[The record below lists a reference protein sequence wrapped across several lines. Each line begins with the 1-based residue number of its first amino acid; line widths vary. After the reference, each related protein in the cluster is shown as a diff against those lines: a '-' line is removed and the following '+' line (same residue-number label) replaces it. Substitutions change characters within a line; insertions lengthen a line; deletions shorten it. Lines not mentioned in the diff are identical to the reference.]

1 MQLTA
6 NCKLLYKK
14 EDASFCRRRFITKML
29 LIMKFTAIFLLAASL
44 HVSAH
49 VHAQKITLKEK
60 NTSLPELFRQIKK
73 QTGFV
78 FWYEDNLFDLKRKVN
93 LDVKDVPIETVL
105 NILLKDSDLTYEIVN
120 KTIVLKRRP
129 AAVKTERVIELQP
142 VAKKVR
148 GRVTDED
155 GKPLAGVS
163 VSIKGSGIGTATH
176 ENGTF
181 EIDVPDNSNNILL
194 FSFVGRQ
201 PVEINIAG
209 KSFVNVQ
216 MVNTD
221 EQQQQVIIIAYGSQR
236 KSLVTAA
243 ASSVKGADL
252 VKNQTVDLGSAL
264 QGMAPGVTVTSPT
277 GAPGTEAVVRIRG
290 IGTLNNNNP
299 LYIIDGIPVNSGLTT
314 ISPSDIESVEILKDA
329 SAASIYGARAANGV
343 ILVTTKSGTAGKNA
357 INFDASLGIAGVSH
371 VPKMVNTAQFIE
383 LQNEAF
389 ANDGNSN
396 RNNDDPSKLPNTDWQ
411 DVIYR
416 QGVTQ
421 KYNISFSGGADKTR
435 YYLSGNT
442 IDQKG
447 IIVNS
452 YFKRYGMR
460 LNVVSDV
467 KSWFR
472 IGENMNVTFDK
483 NQSIGASGDGG
494 RSGSLPGVVRY
505 ALIRPNAI
513 PVYDPATGLLTDL
526 PPASLYQNPNLYGD
540 GKNPLAIAMY
550 RNNTLNRYRLVGD
563 VFAEAKLMKG
573 LKLRTDFGLD
583 YFLNEQQTYTGQI
596 PGDRTTLTDLNR
608 SVDKFRN
615 RFTTLNWT
623 NVLTYSRNINNNH
636 DVNLTAGSEYVTY
649 IADYLSASRNGYDAR
664 SDNNRD
670 LQYLTYGTGQQFG
683 DGVKQQWALM
693 SYFGRAS
700 YAFRGKYLATASF
713 RSDASSRF
721 SKSNRTGYFPSFSL
735 GWNVTRESFMQ
746 SVSWLNDLKIRGSW
760 GRLGN
765 QEIGFYP
772 FSTIYSTT
780 NNVLQVVSKGNP
792 DVKWET
798 TEQTNIG
805 IDAAI
810 LNRKVKLSVDYYVK
824 NTSDILIQLPVSF
837 TNGDAAPPYVNGAA
851 MRNKGL
857 DITINYSQSHNGWS
871 WNTTGNITTL
881 NNRVTSLY
889 KSKQQLISA
898 GNGLIILKEG
908 EAVSSFYGYRTA
920 GIFQNQ
926 TDINNYKDKNG
937 NLVQPNAKPGD
948 IKFADVTGDGIL
960 DDKDRAIIGHGLPKF
975 LYSFNGTVAYK
986 HVDLSVFINGVSGNQ
1001 IYNEVDNIINSFD
1014 SRGFNTKLDFY
1025 NSRWHGEGT
1034 SNSKPRATYLDGNNN
1049 RRTSDRYIESGAYV
1063 RLKNVM
1069 LGYNFSQKALQ
1080 TLGITNARLFVSAQN
1095 LATITRYKGADPEL
1109 YTNDNLANY
1118 GDLGIGIDMGTY
1130 PPAKSFTFGVQ
1141 LNF

>member
-1 MQLTA
+1 
-6 NCKLLYKK
+6 
-14 EDASFCRRRFITKML
+14 
-29 LIMKFTAIFLLAASL
+29 MKFTAIFMFVACL
-44 HVSAH
+44 HVSAN
-49 VHAQKITLKEK
+49 VHAQKITLQEK
-60 NTSLPELFRQIKK
+60 NTPLSNVFRQIKK

-78 FWYEDNLFDLKRKVN
+78 FWYEDNLFDGKRKVN
-93 LDVKDVPIETVL
+93 IDVKDASIETVL
-105 NILLKDSDLTYEIVN
+105 NLLLKNDDLTYEIIN
-120 KTIVLKRRP
+120 KTVVLKRRP
-129 AAVKTERVIELQP
+129 VVTAVPAKIVEQKP
-142 VAKKVR
+142 VAKPVK

-155 GKPLAGVS
+155 GKPLEGVS
-163 VSIKGSGIGTATH
+163 VSIKGTSIGTTTRA
-176 ENGTF
+176 NGEF
-181 EIDVPDNSNNILL
+181 ELEIPDNSGNVLL
-194 FSFVGRQ
+194 FSFVGRLS
-201 PVEINIAG
+201 VEVNISG
-209 KSFVNVQ
+209 KSFIKVQ
-216 MVNTD
+216 LMNAG
-221 EQQQQVIIIAYGSQR
+221 EQQEQVTIIAYGSQR

-243 ASSVKGADL
+243 ASSVKGGEL
-252 VKNQTVDLGSAL
+252 VRTQSADLGSAL
-264 QGMAPGVTVTSPT
+264 QGMAAGVTVTSPT

-343 ILVTTKSGTAGKNA
+343 ILVTTKSGAAGKNM
-357 INFDASLGIAGVSH
+357 INIDASLGIAAVSH
-371 VPKMVNTAQFIE
+371 EPKMVNTSQYIQ

-396 RNNDDPSKLPNTDWQ
+396 RNTDDPAKLPNTNWQ

-416 QGVTQ
+416 QGITQ
-421 KYNISFSGGADKTR
+421 KYNASFSGGNDKTR
-435 YYLSGNT
+435 YYISGNT
-442 IDQKG
+442 VDQKG

-452 YFKRYGMR
+452 YFKRYGIR
-460 LNVVSDV
+460 TNVVSDV

-472 IGENMNVTFDK
+472 IGENINITFDR
-483 NQSIGASGDGG
+483 NQSVGASGDGG
-494 RSGSLPGVVRY
+494 RAGSLPGVVRY

-513 PVYDPATGLLTDL
+513 PVYDPATGLLSDL
-526 PPASLYQNPNLYGD
+526 PPASLYKNPNLYGD
-540 GKNPLAIAMY
+540 GKNPLAIALY

-563 VFAEAKLMKG
+563 VFAEAKLLKG

-583 YFLNEQQTYTGQI
+583 YYTNEQQTYTGQI

-615 RFTTLNWT
+615 RFNTLNWT
-623 NVLTYSRNINNNH
+623 NVLTYSRNIKDDH
-636 DVNLTAGSEYVTY
+636 DVNITAGTEYVAYT
-649 IADYLSASRNGYDAR
+649 ADYLSASRNGYDAR
-664 SDNNRD
+664 SDNNGD
-670 LQYLTYGTGQQFG
+670 LQYLVYGTGQQFA

-700 YAFRGKYLATASF
+700 YAFQGKYLATASL

-721 SKSNRTGYFPSFSL
+721 SEKNRRGYFPSFSL
-735 GWNVTRESFMQ
+735 GWNVARESFMK
-746 SVSWLNDLKIRGSW
+746 SITWMNDLKIRGSW

-792 DVKWET
+792 DVKWES

-805 IDAAI
+805 FDAAI
-810 LNRKVKLSVDYYVK
+810 LNRRVKVSVDYYIK

-837 TNGDAAPPYVNGAA
+837 TNGDAAPPYVNGAG
-851 MRNKGL
+851 MRNRGL
-857 DITINYSQSHNGWS
+857 DVTVNYSQAHND
-871 WNTTGNITTL
+871 WNWNVTGNVTTV
-881 NNRVTSLY
+881 NNQVTSLY
-889 KSKQQLISA
+889 KSKEQLISA
-898 GNGLIILKEG
+898 GNGLILLKEG
-908 EAVSSFYGYRTA
+908 ESVSSFYGYKTA

-926 TDINNYKDKNG
+926 NEIDSYKDKNG
-937 NLVQPNAKPGD
+937 NLIQPNAKPGD
-948 IKFADVTGDGIL
+948 IKFADINNDGVL
-960 DDKDRAIIGHGLPKF
+960 DDKDRSIIGHGLPKF
-975 LYSFNGTVAYK
+975 LYSINGTVAYK
-986 HVDLSVFINGVSGNQ
+986 HFDLNVFVNGVSGNQ

-1025 NSRWHGEGT
+1025 NNRWHGEGT
-1034 SNSKPRATYLDGNNN
+1034 SNKIPRATYLDGNNN

-1063 RLKNVM
+1063 RLKNVV
-1069 LGYNFSQKALQ
+1069 LGYNFSQKKLQ
-1080 TLGITNARLFVSAQN
+1080 TIGITNARLFVSAQN

-1130 PPAKSFTFGVQ
+1130 PPARSFTVGIQ